1 MSLALPARGT
11 ITSWIPDD
19 SIGRIRVASGEE
31 IRFGHSACV
40 NVSPVLGAEV
50 WVMEVV
56 PHPLGGFRAKVV
68 NATGVATVDRAT
80 AALTAH
86 DERER
91 LRPMVKEE
99 VAKIEAECEQ
109 VLAPLPS
116 PWATAKAA
124 GIDLAPI
131 LGLKGRI
138 DADDLSALA
147 PSLGALDDDGT
158 PSESLR
164 LYAWDWSDDWRY
176 LEIWTDPCFLAIGSS
191 EADHVG
197 VFAHPALAASDVP
210 FPVVFRY
217 HETSQEA
224 WIAESVAHFVA
235 MVDAALAGGDI
246 MAARGTLH
254 DDVRAL
260 LSQTQEEE
268 SFEDVERKD
277 VHALFWSGS
286 RALEAA
292 AAERLLARY
301 TDRGWTFARA
311 SIEAQQLLAGFE
323 ARIDAAWATLPKY

>member
-1 MSLALPARGT
+1 MALALPVRGT

-40 NVSPVLGAEV
+40 NVSPAVGAEV

-80 AALTAH
+80 AALGAH

-91 LRPMVKEE
+91 LRPLVKAE
-99 VAKIEAECEQ
+99 VAKIEAECIAA
-109 VLAPLPS
+109 LAPRPS
-116 PWATAKAA
+116 PWAAAKAA

-131 LGLKGRI
+131 EALRARI
-138 DADDLSALA
+138 DAGDLSALA

-164 LYAWDWSDDWRY
+164 LFAWDWSDDWRY
-176 LEIWTDPCFLAIGSS
+176 LEIWTDPCFLPLGSS

-197 VFAHPALAASDVP
+197 VFAHPALAAQEIP
-210 FPVVFRY
+210 FPVVFRF

-224 WIAESVAHFVA
+224 WIAASVEHFVA
-235 MVDAALAGGDI
+235 MVDAAASGGDI
-246 MAARGTLH
+246 AAARGTPH
-254 DDVRAL
+254 DAVRAL
-260 LSQTQEEE
+260 LAQTQEEE
-268 SFEDVERKD
+268 AFEDVERKD

-286 RALEAA
+286 RALEGA
-292 AAERLLARY
+292 AAERLSARY
-301 TDRGWTFARA
+301 ADRGWAFPQA
-311 SIEAQQLLAGFE
+311 SIEAQQVLASFE
-323 ARIDAAWATLPKY
+323 ARIDAAWAKLPKS

>member
-1 MSLALPARGT
+1 MSLALPVRGT

-80 AALTAH
+80 AALGAH

-91 LRPMVKEE
+91 LRPFVKQE
-99 VAKIEAECEQ
+99 VANIEAECIAAF
-109 VLAPLPS
+109 APRPT
-116 PWATAKAA
+116 PWATATAA

-131 LGLKGRI
+131 EDVRARV

-164 LYAWDWSDDWRY
+164 LFAWDWSDDWRY
-176 LEIWTDPCFLAIGSS
+176 YEIWTDPCFLALGSS

-197 VFAHPALAASDVP
+197 VFVHPALATAGVP
-210 FPVVFRY
+210 FPVVFRF

-224 WIAESVAHFVA
+224 WIAESVAHFAA

-254 DDVRAL
+254 EDVRAL
-260 LSQTQEEE
+260 LLQTQEEE

-277 VHALFWSGS
+277 VHALFWSGT

-292 AAERLLARY
+292 ASDRLLARY
-301 TDRGWTFARA
+301 GDRGWVFPRA
-311 SIEAQQLLAGFE
+311 SIEAQQLLATFE
-323 ARIDAAWATLPKY
+323 ARIDAAWATLPRS